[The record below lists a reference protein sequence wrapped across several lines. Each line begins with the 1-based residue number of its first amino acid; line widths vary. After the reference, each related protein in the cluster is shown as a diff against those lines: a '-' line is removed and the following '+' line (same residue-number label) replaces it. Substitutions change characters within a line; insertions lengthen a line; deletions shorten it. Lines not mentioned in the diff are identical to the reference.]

1 VLSPFI
7 LLLSDLLSG
16 VLVEALGVE
25 LELVSWLCARADDA
39 ASARANTDN
48 AVNLIGETS
57 AGWVY
62 AKVGD
67 AGTRSQRTT
76 PRRRANRTSVPR
88 SGRSTK
94 SRTLPDPALQRTLV
108 VRFVY
113 AENDEPQPQ
122 VCFAFGFLNENPLW
136 PN

>member
-16 VLVEALGVE
+16 VLLEALGVE

-48 AVNLIGETS
+48 AVNLIGKPPLV
-57 AGWVY
+57 VY

-67 AGTRSQRTT
+67 AGARSQRTT
-76 PRRRANRTSVPR
+76 PGRRANRTSVPHPVGPKHEEPDPSGSGSPANFGYGDPSTPRMKSRSHKYASR
-88 SGRSTK
+88 SGS
-94 SRTLPDPALQRTLV
+94 
-108 VRFVY
+108 
-113 AENDEPQPQ
+113 
-122 VCFAFGFLNENPLW
+122 
-136 PN
+136 

>member
-1 VLSPFI
+1 MLSPFI

-16 VLVEALGVE
+16 VLLEELGV
-25 LELVSWLCARADDA
+25 ELVSWLCARAGDA
-39 ASARANTDN
+39 ASAKANTDN
-48 AVNLIGETS
+48 AVNLIGKPP
-57 AGWVY
+57 GV
-62 AKVGD
+62 VC
-67 AGTRSQRTT
+67 TRRLAT
-76 PRRRANRTSVPR
+76 PGAVHNARPLVRRRASQTSVPR

-94 SRTLPDPALQRTLV
+94 SRTLPDPALQRTLI

-113 AENDEPQPQ
+113 AENEEPQPQ